1 MYYLA
6 MGGEE
11 APKARVPGQP
21 ALSAAEGASP
31 PHLPQL
37 STAFAPFLHLV
48 CGVPEA

>member
-11 APKARVPGQP
+11 APKARARGQP

-31 PHLPQL
+31 PQFPQL
-37 STAFAPFLHLV
+37 STGFAPFLHLV

>member
-31 PHLPQL
+31 PQFPQL
-37 STAFAPFLHLV
+37 STAFAPFLRLV
-48 CGVPEA
+48 CRLLEA